1 MYKPKTTINIM
12 RNVLSHEDD
21 NDTFL
26 YVCLYIYISIIVI
39 LGLCIGTP
47 LFKDEQPH
55 VMGLILLLAN
65 GRWTAIFP
73 ASRFLKPCLKLIK
86 CDGG

>member
-1 MYKPKTTINIM
+1 MTLFY
-12 RNVLSHEDD
+12 
-21 NDTFL
+21 TF
-26 YVCLYIYISIIVI
+26 VCVYIYISIIVI